1 MDRGV
6 CRRGGFGSMALLID
20 FKCAGRV
27 GGGFLYGDGGDRED
41 AILCAVF
48 SMLLC
53 ARSGESL
60 AWYEASSKL

>member
-1 MDRGV
+1 
-6 CRRGGFGSMALLID
+6 MALLID

-27 GGGFLYGDGGDRED
+27 GGGFLSGDGGDRED